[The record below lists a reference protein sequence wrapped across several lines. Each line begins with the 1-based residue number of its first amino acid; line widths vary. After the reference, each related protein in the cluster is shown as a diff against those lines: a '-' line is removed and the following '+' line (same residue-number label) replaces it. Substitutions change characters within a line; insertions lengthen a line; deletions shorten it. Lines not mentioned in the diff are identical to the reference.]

1 VVWELNL
8 KNGRATNC
16 QLSFARVVPI
26 GAAGFCVEADSRHN
40 DATWHS
46 CIAVPAGLLRAGQ
59 DYVIT
64 LSYEI
69 IERSAADSYFYVF
82 ARSNRLGYGADQW
95 QTWGGEQGE
104 RGVAKLRLSVNT
116 DDYFVIAGIC
126 KEGAM
131 RILAMKV
138 ARGSGWAEESLA
150 GAAGAAATPALLTG
164 AQPFNVDAP
173 PNPQGPTLHL
183 TDFGAVADG
192 DAPPSAGADRNFA
205 ALQAAIDQCRKVKAA
220 KLVVAKSIYRITSG
234 KTIVFDGLD
243 DFSFDG
249 GGSTFLF
256 HLIPGGHGVTIKN
269 CQRSVFSNFNL
280 DWDWRI
286 DPPAWV
292 GRVTALAP
300 DQTFFEMRF
309 DTTAP
314 LDPKK
319 WVSMNPLDEKSR
331 APGVGVEFGG
341 FTPTRIVKIDDQ
353 TVRVWPSYRM
363 KPVVGRLYLLRHY
376 TYEKHGIAMAD
387 NSHLS
392 LRNVN
397 IYSFPGIGFIT
408 GGNQHHFELIG
419 CRIAPPPGERR
430 PITTSADGFHVA
442 QSQGFI
448 RLE

>member
-1 VVWELNL
+1 MPNSDSSNSAMPRRRFLRDSALSAASFAAPWSLGVLPSEGLAAPPEGVVWELNL

-26 GAAGFCVEADSRHN
+26 GAGGFCVEADSRHN

-82 ARSNRLGYGADQW
+82 ARSNR
-95 QTWGGEQGE
+95 
-104 RGVAKLRLSVNT
+104 
-116 DDYFVIAGIC
+116 
-126 KEGAM
+126 
-131 RILAMKV
+131 
-138 ARGSGWAEESLA
+138 
-150 GAAGAAATPALLTG
+150 
-164 AQPFNVDAP
+164 
-173 PNPQGPTLHL
+173 
-183 TDFGAVADG
+183 
-192 DAPPSAGADRNFA
+192 
-205 ALQAAIDQCRKVKAA
+205 
-220 KLVVAKSIYRITSG
+220 
-234 KTIVFDGLD
+234 
-243 DFSFDG
+243 
-249 GGSTFLF
+249 
-256 HLIPGGHGVTIKN
+256 
-269 CQRSVFSNFNL
+269 
-280 DWDWRI
+280 
-286 DPPAWV
+286 
-292 GRVTALAP
+292 
-300 DQTFFEMRF
+300 
-309 DTTAP
+309 
-314 LDPKK
+314 
-319 WVSMNPLDEKSR
+319 MNPLDEKSR